1 MPAEHSTASMI
12 PLISSSPLAIKPRQ
26 LTNLEFLPFG
36 HVIESPLSYGVNSM
50 PEEVPRT
57 APAFTCANQGTALK
71 ASPVFPWVD
80 TYDESLSHTAH
91 KPTIS
96 MFTCF
101 PRELTQDKEHRSLVF
116 PVHILE
122 RHPFTTQT
130 FTPMGLSHDDQST
143 KYLVIVAPSK
153 QPREAFPR
161 QGPPDIANVRAFIA
175 CGRQA
180 VTYGAGVWHAPMV
193 VLGEKRIDFVV
204 VQSTNGV
211 PEDDCQEVAIE
222 SGTLA
227 ITLDNILTNASRDA
241 KL

>member
-1 MPAEHSTASMI
+1 MVLS
-12 PLISSSPLAIKPRQ
+12 ISSAQ
-26 LTNLEFLPFG
+26 LTIQPRPLTSLEFLPFG
-36 HVIESPLSYGVNSM
+36 HVIESPLSSGVISM
-50 PEEVPRT
+50 PEKVPPSV
-57 APAFTCANQGTALK
+57 PAFARANQGTALK
-71 ASPVFPWVD
+71 ASPASPWVD
-80 TYDESLSHTAH
+80 TYDKSSSHATH

-101 PRELTQDKEHRSLVF
+101 PRELIQEKERRSLVF
-116 PVHILE
+116 PVNILE
-122 RHPFTTQT
+122 RHPYTTQT
-130 FTPMGLSHDDQST
+130 FVPMGLSPVDQST

-153 QPREAFPR
+153 QPTEDLPHR
-161 QGPPDIANVRAFIA
+161 GPPDLANVRAFVA
-175 CGRQA
+175 CGQQA

-222 SGTLA
+222 SGTLV
-227 ITLDNILTNASRDA
+227 ITVDKIFATASREA